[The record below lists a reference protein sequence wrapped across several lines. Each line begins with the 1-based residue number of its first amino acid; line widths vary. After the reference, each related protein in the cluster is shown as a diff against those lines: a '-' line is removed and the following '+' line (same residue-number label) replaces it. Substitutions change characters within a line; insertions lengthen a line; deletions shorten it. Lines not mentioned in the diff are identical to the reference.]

1 MSLSSTVGLVLAVFF
16 FLLSFVDGAAHGHN
30 HRHGDKVIARATISP
45 LSLAASTV
53 VPAGYGPSLRDP
65 VTPCSGFACATAVPT
80 SSHICPASNETAW
93 TDFPTAQD
101 YTVICEVDFP
111 AQNIYPFVLA
121 GSFEGCMAQ
130 CESYN
135 AKNAD
140 GDIHCEGFVFAPE
153 RIQYADDCYLKSALD
168 RPFPA
173 TIPLMGATKV
183 ASFSPV
189 VATKIGVK
197 SSMSE
202 YFPLRNPLQI

>member
-1 MSLSSTVGLVLAVFF
+1 MLTVFL

-30 HRHGDKVIARATISP
+30 HHHGYKLIGRATTSP

-53 VPAGYGPSLRDP
+53 APAGYGASLQGP
-65 VTPCSGFACATAVPT
+65 ATPCSGSACATAVLT
-80 SSHICPASNETAW
+80 SSNVCPASNQTAW

-111 AQNIYPFVLA
+111 AQNIYPFLLA

-153 RIQYADDCYLKSALD
+153 RIQYADNCYLKSALD

-183 ASFSPV
+183 ALLSPV
-189 VATKIGVK
+189 VATKMGVQ
-197 SSMSE
+197 SGTSE
-202 YFPLRNPLQI
+202 YFPPKNPLQI